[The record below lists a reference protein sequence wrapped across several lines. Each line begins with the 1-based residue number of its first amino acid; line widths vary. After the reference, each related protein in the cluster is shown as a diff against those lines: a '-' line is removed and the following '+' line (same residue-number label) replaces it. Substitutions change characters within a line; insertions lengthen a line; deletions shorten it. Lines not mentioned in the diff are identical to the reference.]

1 MSNTNV
7 DISFFLYFFSSHFFS
22 FILFSFILML
32 LSFVLKRRKWI
43 KNWKNKNKKCITVAP
58 EDTNKSEILIRSFW
72 AESFLVD
79 IYGRFLSI
87 ILDRK
92 YFFYPQQSV
101 TKQISFHSMV
111 SLPVPSAHARAQSML
126 FKQSNIHLLLVF

>member
-87 ILDRK
+87 ILDENI
-92 YFFYPQQSV
+92 FFIHNNRSLNKSHFIRWSV
-101 TKQISFHSMV
+101 CPC
-111 SLPVPSAHARAQSML
+111 PVLML
-126 FKQSNIHLLLVF
+126 VLKACYSSNLTYTYY